1 MQAIGSSTKSKSRP
15 CVTGSGLSEE
25 SRASGGGKICMSRF
39 PAVDRSQIELTLD
52 GARSRVSPPR
62 DGAFWEGY
70 LFRNTA
76 EVNSGYFALHG
87 PWSKGVK
94 VSESF

>member
-1 MQAIGSSTKSKSRP
+1 
-15 CVTGSGLSEE
+15 
-25 SRASGGGKICMSRF
+25 MSRF
-39 PAVDRSQIELTLD
+39 PAVDRSQIEQTLD

-76 EVNSGYFALHG
+76 EVNCGYFALHG

-94 VSESF
+94 VGESFYCTLIYPINATCLNLSQSRLCQPGDHPRSVSL